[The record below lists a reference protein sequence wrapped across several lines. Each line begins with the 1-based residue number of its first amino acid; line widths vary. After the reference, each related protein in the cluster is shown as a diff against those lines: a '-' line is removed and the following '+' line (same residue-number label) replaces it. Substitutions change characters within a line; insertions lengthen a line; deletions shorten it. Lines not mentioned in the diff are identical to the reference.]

1 MDGNEKSELT
11 NAVAAVDSDYRY
23 AYDFD
28 DIGNRE
34 SSSERGTN
42 SVYAANQLNQYCSIT
57 TLTPYVGPQTSSFS
71 PQFDD
76 DGNQTLVTTAT
87 GIWSV
92 TYNGEDFEA
101 EDSSCYDVELL
112 SYDTIESFLQD
123 EAEAYFDKVLKE
135 WHDANNAYQKE
146 EETKGRHKEFE
157 RIKSE
162 YDKKRKGK

>member
-1 MDGNEKSELT
+1 MT
-11 NAVAAVDSDYRY
+11 YNAEGKRTSLE
-23 AYDFD
+23 
-28 DIGNRE
+28 N
-34 SSSERGTN
+34 
-42 SVYAANQLNQYCSIT
+42 L
-57 TLTPYVGPQTSSFS
+57 VGQ
-71 PQFDD
+71 
-76 DGNQTLVTTAT
+76 VTTTAWD
-87 GIWSV
+87 GWFV